1 MLPAPCGELGTTL
14 PGVFV
19 CTLFSSTK
27 MTFSKSVMDG
37 GRDPFAQVRDA
48 KDFLKVSYYK
58 QDSAGEDS
66 VLS

>member
-1 MLPAPCGELGTTL
+1 
-14 PGVFV
+14 
-19 CTLFSSTK
+19 
-27 MTFSKSVMDG
+27 MDG

-48 KDFLKVSYYK
+48 KGFLKVLYYK